1 MSAITRCRAHREP
14 RPACLPVRR
23 PDDALAVI
31 LTAAASPARPETI
44 CVLLDHAHRGLGV
57 VVVEGAMADDGIFEI
72 AEVVLRAASGRGTI
86 GAVVLATARPGRS
99 HLPTDDDHDR
109 WFELRA
115 RFEAAGVELLDWF
128 VIARGFAASLAE
140 LTDSKWLWLDAETQ

>member
-31 LTAAASPARPETI
+31 LAAAASPARPETI

-72 AEVVLRAASGRGTI
+72 AEVVLRAADGRGTI

-140 LTDSKWLWLDAETQ
+140 LTDSKWMWLDAEAH

>member
-23 PDDALAVI
+23 PADALAVI

-57 VVVEGAMADDGIFEI
+57 IVVEGAMADDGIFEI
-72 AEVVLRAASGRGTI
+72 AEVVLAPRMDAEPSGPSCWPPPDPAAPTNPRPTITI
-86 GAVVLATARPGRS
+86 GGSNSAPAARPRVWNYSIGS
-99 HLPTDDDHDR
+99 
-109 WFELRA
+109 
-115 RFEAAGVELLDWF
+115 
-128 VIARGFAASLAE
+128 
-140 LTDSKWLWLDAETQ
+140 

>member
-1 MSAITRCRAHREP
+1 MSAITRCRARREP
-14 RPACLPVRR
+14 PPACLPVRR

-31 LTAAASPARPETI
+31 LAAAASPARPETV

-57 VVVEGAMADDGIFEI
+57 IVVEGAMADDGIFEI
-72 AEVVLRAASGRGTI
+72 AEVVVRAADGGAM

-99 HLPTDDDHDR
+99 HQPSDDDHDR

-128 VIARGFAASLAE
+128 LIAGGFAASLAE
-140 LTDSKWLWLDAETQ
+140 LTDSKWLWLDDE